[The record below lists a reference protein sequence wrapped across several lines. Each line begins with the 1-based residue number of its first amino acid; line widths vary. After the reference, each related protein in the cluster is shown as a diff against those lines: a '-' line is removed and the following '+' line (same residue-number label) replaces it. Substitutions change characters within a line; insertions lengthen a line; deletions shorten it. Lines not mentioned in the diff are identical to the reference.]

1 MLVGLVDS
9 LPIFVSIKINTMKTL
24 VVALT
29 LILALPALSQ
39 KTKNKAVW
47 LKIEDTKVLPVKVGK
62 TFKSTDESLNKII
75 SKYKVKSVEYVF
87 SNSRNPELKKV
98 VEFSCDCDAENLYTD
113 LVNKTKS
120 VRGVELAPVYE
131 TLALPNDYS
140 TVFPNDYA
148 LNLIGAQAAWDVTT
162 GNSSVIIAV
171 SDQNFEV
178 SHEELAGKVLFYDA
192 TNTATKTHGT
202 AVAINAAGNTNNG
215 VGKSSIGYNS
225 SLMLYRMNY
234 NDALAASYAGARVLN
249 LSWTSGCTFNSYAQA
264 AIDEIWNNRTFIVA
278 SAGNGTTCG
287 GASNLVYPA
296 AYNHVF
302 AVTSIGPNDNHER
315 TPGNPATTHQHNASV
330 DICAPGYDVAIS
342 AAPGWY
348 LTNNGTSF
356 AAPYVSGTVA
366 LMVAANACITNEE
379 IESLLRES
387 ATNIDELNPT
397 YAGTLGAGRLNAAS
411 AVERAMSMT
420 QLEIQSEVYTLG
432 CTANS
437 GKIQILN
444 GVNDPET
451 NYSYQWSNGST
462 SSSLIGL
469 PNGTYTV
476 TVTAGCATGTE
487 TFVVNTNLTQST
499 AQITNS
505 TTTTMPNG
513 IININVSGAAPFNYL
528 WNNGSAAEDLNG
540 IVAGNYN
547 VIVTNANGCST
558 TFNYTVGHNRMK
570 PRFRN

>member
-1 MLVGLVDS
+1 
-9 LPIFVSIKINTMKTL
+9 MKTL

-29 LILALPALSQ
+29 LIMALPVLAQ

-47 LKIEDTKVLPVKVGK
+47 LKVDNKKILPTMVGK
-62 TFKSTDESLNKII
+62 TFKSSDESLNTII
-75 SKYKVKSVEYVF
+75 TKNKVKSVEYVF
-87 SNSRNPELKKV
+87 SNSRNPELQKV
-98 VEFSCDCDAENLYTD
+98 VQFTCDCDAENLYAD

-131 TLALPNDYS
+131 TLATPNDYT

-148 LNLIGAQAAWDVTT
+148 LNLIGAQTAWDFTT
-162 GNSSVIIAV
+162 GDPSVIIGV
-171 SDQNFEV
+171 SDQNFDV
-178 SHEELAGKVLFYDA
+178 SHEELVGKVMFYDA

-215 VGKSSIGYNS
+215 IGKSSIGYNS
-225 SLMLYRMNY
+225 SLKLYRMNY
-234 NDALAASYAGARVLN
+234 NDALAASYAGAKVLN
-249 LSWTSGCTFNSYAQA
+249 LSWTSGCTYNSYAQA

-315 TPGNPATTHQHNASV
+315 TPGNPATTHQHNSSV

-342 AAPGWY
+342 AGPGWY

-356 AAPYVSGTVA
+356 AAPYVTGTVA
-366 LMVAANACITNEE
+366 LMVAANPCISNDE

-387 ATNIDELNPT
+387 AVNIDALNPS
-397 YAGTLGAGRLNAAS
+397 YAGQLGAGRLNAGM
-411 AVERAMSMT
+411 AVSRAKSMT
-420 QLEIQSEVYTLG
+420 ELFIESDVFSQG
-432 CTANS
+432 CTPNS

-444 GVNDPET
+444 GVSNPEV
-451 NYSYQWSNGST
+451 NYTYTWSNGST
-462 SSSLIGL
+462 SPILTNLS
-469 PNGTYTV
+469 NGTYTV
-476 TVTAGCATGTE
+476 TVNSPATCASSTQ
-487 TFVVNTNLTQST
+487 TFVINTIELQSS

-505 TTTTMPNG
+505 TTPTMPNG
-513 IININVSGAAPFNYL
+513 VININVNGTSPFTYL
-528 WNNGSAAEDLNG
+528 WNNGSPAEDLNG
-540 IVAGNYN
+540 IVSGNYN
-547 VIVTNANGCST
+547 VLITDATGCSR
-558 TFNYTVGHNRMK
+558 TFNYTVGYNRIK

>member
-1 MLVGLVDS
+1 
-9 LPIFVSIKINTMKTL
+9 MKTL
-24 VVALT
+24 IILSIAT
-29 LILALPALSQ
+29 LFISINNFAQNS
-39 KTKNKAVW
+39 NSKAVW
-47 LKIEDTKVLPVKVGK
+47 LRLESNDLLPTKVGK
-62 TFKSTDESLNKII
+62 KLQSKDETLNTII
-75 SKYKVKSVEYVF
+75 TKNKVKSVEYVF
-87 SNSRNPELKKV
+87 SNSRNSELRNV
-98 VEFSCDCDAENLYTD
+98 VQFTCDCTVENLYAD
-113 LVNKTKS
+113 LVNKSRAVK
-120 VRGVELAPVYE
+120 GVEIAPVYE
-131 TLALPNDYS
+131 TLVDPNDYNA
-140 TVFPNDYA
+140 VFTSDYA
-148 LNLIGAQAAWDVTT
+148 LDLINARGAWNVTT
-162 GNSSVIIAV
+162 GSTDVIIGV

-178 SHEELAGKVLFYDA
+178 THEELAGKVLFYDA
-192 TNTATKTHGT
+192 TNTSTKTHGT
-202 AVAINAAGNTNNG
+202 AVAINAAGRTNNG
-215 VGKSSIGYNS
+215 IGKSSIGYNS
-225 SLMLYRMNY
+225 SLKLYRMNY
-234 NDALAASYAGARVLN
+234 NDALAASYAGAKVLN
-249 LSWTSGCTFNSYAQA
+249 LSWTSGCTYNSYAQA

-315 TPGNPATTHQHNASV
+315 TPGNASTTHQHNSSV

-366 LMVAANACITNEE
+366 LMVAANPCISNEE

-387 ATNIDELNPT
+387 ATNIDALNPN

-411 AVERAMSMT
+411 AVARAMSMT
-420 QLEIQSEVYTLG
+420 QLEIQSELYTLG
-432 CTANS
+432 CTPNS

-444 GVNDPET
+444 AVYNPEA

-462 SSSLIGL
+462 SSSLLDL

-487 TFVVNTNLTQST
+487 TFVVNTNLTQSS

-528 WNNGSAAEDLNG
+528 WNNGSTAEDLNG

-547 VIVTNANGCST
+547 VIVTNANGCAT